1 MKSNVITVLVF
12 TLYPVTWLLSTTKTV
27 LNCFVTSNFQRTFK
41 EFVQKIINMDC
52 APNINIFRELQV
64 VLDTGYFS
72 GQISPEEDWQQ
83 VSKYKDINLMS

>member
-1 MKSNVITVLVF
+1 
-12 TLYPVTWLLSTTKTV
+12 
-27 LNCFVTSNFQRTFK
+27 
-41 EFVQKIINMDC
+41 MDC

-83 VSKYKDINLMS
+83 VSTSYIVNSKSYLISRLYFHLMYLKKYSKIKIFSRRVMKWKNTSRTSHV

>member
-1 MKSNVITVLVF
+1 M
-12 TLYPVTWLLSTTKTV
+12 
-27 LNCFVTSNFQRTFK
+27 
-41 EFVQKIINMDC
+41 EC

-83 VSKYKDINLMS
+83 VRFHIKIYKYPIMCRCRLANTQFRCVNFFFRHATRWISI

>member
-1 MKSNVITVLVF
+1 MTIKE
-12 TLYPVTWLLSTTKTV
+12 STILFEAT
-27 LNCFVTSNFQRTFK
+27 
-41 EFVQKIINMDC
+41 NMDC

-83 VSKYKDINLMS
+83 VNTQLHVSPEPGNIDINYATYKSVR

>member
-1 MKSNVITVLVF
+1 
-12 TLYPVTWLLSTTKTV
+12 
-27 LNCFVTSNFQRTFK
+27 
-41 EFVQKIINMDC
+41 MDC

-83 VSKYKDINLMS
+83 VSIYLIARYTNNLFI

>member
-1 MKSNVITVLVF
+1 MAH
-12 TLYPVTWLLSTTKTV
+12 
-27 LNCFVTSNFQRTFK
+27 LNM
-41 EFVQKIINMDC
+41 EC

-83 VSKYKDINLMS
+83 VRFHIKLYKYFLHINKCLQILSSDV

>member
-1 MKSNVITVLVF
+1 MAH
-12 TLYPVTWLLSTTKTV
+12 
-27 LNCFVTSNFQRTFK
+27 LNM
-41 EFVQKIINMDC
+41 EC

-83 VSKYKDINLMS
+83 VRFHIKIYKYLLFNKYLQILSSDV

>member
-1 MKSNVITVLVF
+1 
-12 TLYPVTWLLSTTKTV
+12 
-27 LNCFVTSNFQRTFK
+27 
-41 EFVQKIINMDC
+41 MDC

-83 VSKYKDINLMS
+83 VSTSYIVNSKSYLISRLSHLMYLKKYSKIEIFSRHVMKWKNT

>member
-1 MKSNVITVLVF
+1 
-12 TLYPVTWLLSTTKTV
+12 
-27 LNCFVTSNFQRTFK
+27 
-41 EFVQKIINMDC
+41 MDC

-83 VSKYKDINLMS
+83 VSNSKVFSKGLIISKSIIYNKTNASYLF

>member
-1 MKSNVITVLVF
+1 V
-12 TLYPVTWLLSTTKTV
+12 
-27 LNCFVTSNFQRTFK
+27 TFK
-41 EFVQKIINMDC
+41 ESTILFEATNMDC

-83 VSKYKDINLMS
+83 VNKILLNKNTDFFPT